1 MGIHLGG
8 FYLMLMYIYIYSN
21 DAFLWLKIVKSYQKM
36 GINKNGGRFFNVN
49 VYVFTPM
56 MHFYD

>member
-1 MGIHLGG
+1 
-8 FYLMLMYIYIYSN
+8 
-21 DAFLWLKIVKSYQKM
+21 M

-56 MHFYD
+56 MHFYDKKLLKIIKK